1 MNGGCS
7 HGTWCRCVEVV
18 PVASAMNQPQTCHE
32 VSQLLPGSCNSS
44 SNHQVRV
51 NNVMSIFKLCGVRI
65 INIYINYYIMLLVSL
80 SVPLLLFHDHIS
92 SFGAL
97 CCGAAISLA
106 VPAGHWPN
114 ITNESGEK
122 FWHFTNTCW
131 LGKVGPPELRLL
143 CAQVETWS

>member
-7 HGTWCRCVEVV
+7 HGTWCVEVV

-32 VSQLLPGSCNSS
+32 VSQLLPGSCHSS

-51 NNVMSIFKLCGVRI
+51 NNDNIYDYVLSGVQI
-65 INIYINYYIMLLVSL
+65 INIYIYINYYIMLLVSL
-80 SVPLLLFHDHIS
+80 PVPPLLFHGHIS

-106 VPAGHWPN
+106 AARR
-114 ITNESGEK
+114 TL
-122 FWHFTNTCW
+122 T
-131 LGKVGPPELRLL
+131 
-143 CAQVETWS
+143 